1 MTYSKIHKGTKEH
14 NASISQR
21 AGSGDTVLG
30 SHGTAAFQQLAACNV
45 PLCLGYYS
53 CCLQQNHSA
62 LNGKRKEVMAEH
74 LPQLRLGP
82 PGICYRGTWTTM
94 LLIF

>member
-1 MTYSKIHKGTKEH
+1 MHQYP
-14 NASISQR
+14 
-21 AGSGDTVLG
+21 
-30 SHGTAAFQQLAACNV
+30 NV
-45 PLCLGYYS
+45 PGQETQFWVSWDCYVSAAGCLQCTSAFMGYYS

-74 LPQLRLGP
+74 LQQPRLGP
-82 PGICYRGTWTTM
+82 AGICYKGTWSTT